1 MYDPPPWKTAARTWC
16 VMEAVLLLSY
26 AYYCSTFGTWHYCST
41 YVYILILQ
49 VIVRN
54 SITKKK
60 KKVWTDV
67 DEDKTSETSETQ
79 KQIINKLHATAVI
92 YGIWM
97 FGRKRSPTHTSTSPY
112 SAGIRGQHRST
123 PCLLYTSDAADE

>member
-1 MYDPPPWKTAARTWC
+1 M
-16 VMEAVLLLSY
+16 
-26 AYYCSTFGTWHYCST
+26 
-41 YVYILILQ
+41 
-49 VIVRN
+49 
-54 SITKKK
+54 
-60 KKVWTDV
+60 
-67 DEDKTSETSETQ
+67 DEDETSETSETQ

-123 PCLLYTSDAADE
+123 PGEIDALAEAHIHGAEDGLALHVAFPSLVRACYEP